1 MGTSRPLIQNLATGE
16 LERVATPLLDTAEAS
31 TTPTASLLPRAD
43 GTGKLALGWV
53 PVAADGEVS
62 AVKVVRADDS
72 RLGSVAVTFADI
84 AGLLASPFE
93 AAGDLIYAN
102 SGAESVNVA
111 LTSLGASALASSQ
124 VYHFYYGYYTP
135 PSRLISGVSPW
146 WLAADGTMVADSWYM
161 VDLGTTEHIA
171 QYRVTHSVS
180 VAAWAVDLEYSTNG
194 VDWDTAVTLTGATT
208 STVDTGLIGFSGSRV
223 IIARYWR
230 LKGVS
235 GTGTYSVT
243 RFELWRASVAYAP
256 TRLPIGTVG
265 QELTVVSGLPAWA
278 DGTLGGDVTGTRAA
292 TTVVKLRGR
301 SLATTAPADGQ
312 VMTWDD
318 ALQVWTPETP
328 TSGGTVGLPD
338 GGTTGQVLT
347 KTTDADYAVAWA
359 DSAGSSGETTGSLL
373 FLFQNFR

>member
-1 MGTSRPLIQNLATGE
+1 MGTSRPLIQNLETGE
-16 LERVATPLLDTAEAS
+16 LERVATPLLDQAEAS
-31 TTPTASLLPRAD
+31 TTPSAGLLPRAD

-84 AGLLASPFE
+84 AGLLASPF
-93 AAGDLIYAN
+93 AGAGDLIYAN
-102 SGAESVNVA
+102 SGAERINVA

-124 VYHFYYGYYTP
+124 VYHFYYGFYTP

-146 WLAADGTMVADSWYM
+146 WLSADGTTVADSWYM

-171 QYRVTHSVS
+171 QYRVNQNGES
-180 VAAWAVDLEYSTNG
+180 AWAVDLEYSTNG
-194 VDWDTAVTLTGATT
+194 VDWATAVTLTGTT

-235 GTGTYSVT
+235 GTGRYQIYQ
-243 RFELWRASVAYAP
+243 FELWRASVAYAP
-256 TRLPIGTVG
+256 TRLPIGAAG

-278 DGTLGGDVTGTRAA
+278 DGTVGGDVTGTRAA

-318 ALQVWTPETP
+318 AAQVWTPETP

-347 KTTDADYAVAWA
+347 KTTDADDAVAWA
-359 DSAGSSGETTGSLL
+359 DPTGGGGASPASRLYL
-373 FLFQNFR
+373 HGRFR

>member
-1 MGTSRPLIQNLATGE
+1 MCMSKLRLVSKLSAKALQFNLATTKIE
-16 LERVATPLLDTAEAS
+16 QTVDLV
-31 TTPTASLLPRAD
+31 TASEVGVEATGNKIPRAD

-102 SGAESVNVA
+102 SGVQSINVA

-146 WLAADGTMVADSWYM
+146 WLAANGATLADSWYM

-171 QYRVTHSVS
+171 QYRFIHNG
-180 VAAWAVDLEYSTNG
+180 VAADLEYSTNG
-194 VDWDTAVTLTGATT
+194 ADWAVAVTLSGST
-208 STVDTGLIGFSGSRV
+208 SDTGLVGFSGSRV

-230 LKGVS
+230 LKGV
-235 GTGTYSVT
+235 TDMHL
-243 RFELWRASVAYAP
+243 FELWRASVAYAP
-256 TRLPIGTVG
+256 TRLPIGTAG

-278 DGTLGGDVTGTRAA
+278 DGTLGGDVTGTRSSA
-292 TTVVKLRGR
+292 TVAKLRGR
-301 SLATTAPADGQ
+301 TVATTSPSNGQ
-312 VMTWDD
+312 
-318 ALQVWTPETP
+318 ALVWNNSASQWEPGTV
-328 TSGGTVGLPD
+328 SGGTGAVPT
-338 GGTTGQVLT
+338 GGTVGQVLT
-347 KTTDADYAVAWA
+347 KASGTDYDAGWA
-359 DSAGSSGETTGSLL
+359 DSAGGGETSGSLL
-373 FLFQNFR
+373 YLFQNFR